1 MLSFRQ
7 MQSILSEE
15 TVRNK
20 HLDHIE
26 DLMIL
31 EGQKGLK
38 LSIAFL
44 KDISD
49 SLKTGAT
56 SLGLSTKWDGK
67 PAIVCGIN
75 PENGKF
81 FVATKGAFSKT
92 VSAYHTEAE
101 IRKGVAISD
110 LADKLVECLKH
121 LPKIGIKGVLQGDL
135 MFTTNSKKTQT
146 IDGKEY
152 ITFQPNTIMYAISK
166 EGEIGRAVAA
176 AKIGIAF
183 HTVYSGKSM
192 AELSAVSFNFDASTL
207 KKTADVWFTD
217 PNIYDITPALLNPDE
232 YSNLSKMIG
241 ECQAAEKTVGPFLK
255 TLLSNADL
263 KEYILPYINATIN
276 GGMAQ
281 FSARGLILS
290 IETKFGK
297 EIEKLKTEKG
307 KQGKKDQMNK
317 LVTFVKTY
325 EKQFNAMF
333 DLHNTI
339 AKCKEVLLNKF
350 YMLSKFGHFFV
361 DAEGIRPTD
370 PEGIVVAR
378 SGRVTKLVNRLRFSR
393 QNRKVNA

>member
-7 MQSILSEE
+7 MQPILSEE

-31 EGQKGLK
+31 NGQAGLK

-44 KDISD
+44 KDMSI

-67 PAIVCGIN
+67 PAVVCGIN
-75 PENGKF
+75 PDNGKF

-92 VSAYHTEAE
+92 VSAFHTEAE
-101 IRKGVAISD
+101 IRKGVSSSD

-152 ITFQPNTIMYAISK
+152 ITFQPNTIMYAIGKDS
-166 EGEIGRAVAA
+166 EIGRAVSA
-176 AKIGIAF
+176 AKVGIAF
-183 HTVYSGKSM
+183 HTVYGGTSM
-192 AELSAVSFNFDASTL
+192 AGLSAKSFNFNSSTL
-207 KKTADVWFTD
+207 RKSADVWFTD
-217 PNIYDITPALLNPDE
+217 PNIYDITPALLKPDE
-232 YSNLSKMIG
+232 YDSLKKMIDD
-241 ECQAAEKTVGPFLK
+241 CDAAAKTVGPFLK

-263 KEYILPYINATIN
+263 MEFVLPYVNATIN

-281 FSARGLILS
+281 FSSRGLALA
-290 IETKFGK
+290 IESKMGK
-297 EIEKLKTEKG
+297 EIEKLKTPKG
-307 KQGKKDQMNK
+307 KQAKQDKMDK
-317 LVTFVKTY
+317 LIAFVKTY
-325 EKQFNAMF
+325 DKQFNAMF
-333 DLHNTI
+333 DLHNKI

-350 YMLSKFGHFFV
+350 YTLSSFGHFFV
-361 DAEGIRPTD
+361 DADGIRPTD

>member
-7 MQSILSEE
+7 MQTVLSEE

-38 LSIAFL
+38 LAIAFL
-44 KDISD
+44 KDIAD
-49 SLKTGAT
+49 SLKTGST

-67 PAIVCGIN
+67 PAVVCGIN
-75 PENGKF
+75 PDNGKF

-92 VSAYHTEAE
+92 VSAFHTEAE
-101 IRKGVAISD
+101 IRKGASSSD

-135 MFTTNSKKTQT
+135 MFTPNSKKTQT
-146 IDGKEY
+146 IDGREY
-152 ITFQPNTIMYAISK
+152 ITFQPNTILYAISK
-166 EGEIGRAVAA
+166 DGEIGNAVAN

-183 HTVYSGKSM
+183 HTVYAGKSM

-207 KKTADVWFTD
+207 KKSPDVWYTD
-217 PNIYDITPALLNPDE
+217 PNIYDITPALLKPDE
-232 YSNLSKMIG
+232 YANLTKMIG
-241 ECQAAEKTVGPFLK
+241 ECQAMEKTVGGFLK
-255 TLLSNADL
+255 PLLANTDL
-263 KEYILPYINATIN
+263 MPFVLPYINATIN
-276 GGMAQ
+276 GGLAQ
-281 FSARGLILS
+281 FSARGLILA
-290 IETKFGK
+290 IETKMGK

-307 KQGKKDQMNK
+307 KQGKQEQMDK

-333 DLHNTI
+333 DLHNKI
-339 AKCKEVLLNKF
+339 AKCKEILLNKF
-350 YMLSKFGHFFV
+350 YSLSKFGHFFV
-361 DAEGIRPTD
+361 DADGIRPTD